1 MLSNSHSNRCIKT
14 IRAGHTVMTNII
26 ESIRSEFLRYKGL
39 GEGAINQIDE
49 AALSAEGPNRG
60 SSIAVICWHIAGN
73 LQSRFT
79 DFLTSDGEKP
89 WRDREEEFRPRTV
102 TRAELLSKW
111 GRGWETLLST
121 LANLDDEQLPRTVT
135 IRGLPLRVDEALHRS
150 LAHVSYHVGQIVYL
164 AKSSRGT
171 AWTSL
176 SIPPGQST
184 AYNQAP
190 TRDRVN

>member
-1 MLSNSHSNRCIKT
+1 
-14 IRAGHTVMTNII
+14 MTNII

-60 SSIAVICWHIAGN
+60 NSIVVICWHVAGN

-89 WRDREEEFRPRTV
+89 WRDREDEFRPRSV

-111 GRGWETLLST
+111 GQGWEALLST
-121 LANLDDEQLPRTVT
+121 LANLEDEQLPRTVT
-135 IRGLPLRVDEALHRS
+135 IRALPLRVDEALHRS

-171 AWTSL
+171 AWNSL

-184 AYNQAP
+184 AYNQSP
-190 TRDRVN
+190 TRDRVI

>member
-1 MLSNSHSNRCIKT
+1 
-14 IRAGHTVMTNII
+14 MTNII
-26 ESIRSEFLRYKGL
+26 ESIRSEFLRYKRL

-49 AALSAEGPNRG
+49 AGLSTEGPNGG
-60 SSIAVICWHIAGN
+60 SSIAVICWHIGGN

-89 WRDREEEFRPRTV
+89 WREREEEFRPRVV

-111 GRGWETLLST
+111 SQGWDVLLAT
-121 LANLDDEQLPRTVT
+121 LANLEAEQLQRTVT
-135 IRGLPLRVDEALHRS
+135 IRGLPLRVNEALHRS

-164 AKSSRGT
+164 TKSSRGA

-176 SIPPGQST
+176 SIPPGQSK

-190 TRDRVN
+190 MREKVTYGDH